1 MQSLD
6 RLRRGYGAFLSLC
19 GLIAGALT
27 FAVMCLVVTNA
38 LMRYGLNAPVKGTL
52 ELTESALPLMIF
64 LSLALTQFEGGH
76 IKVVLLT
83 QHLAPA
89 GQRALKVLAM
99 LLGAGLFAW
108 AAYAGWLMALK
119 SWKIG
124 ELERGSIRFPI
135 WPVKGVVC
143 FGLLLLSIQ
152 FLLDAIWCAL
162 GGTLP
167 DAEAETVE

>member
-1 MQSLD
+1 MQTFA
-6 RLRRGYGAFLSLC
+6 RLRESFGLLLSFC

-27 FAVMCLVVTNA
+27 FAVMCLVVTNV
-38 LMRYGLNAPVKGTL
+38 LMRYGFNAPVKGTL

-76 IKVVLLT
+76 IKVVILT
-83 QHLAPA
+83 QHLAPG
-89 GQRALKVLAM
+89 GQRATKVIAM

-108 AAYAGWLMALK
+108 AAYAGWIMTEK
-119 SWKIG
+119 SYRIG

-135 WPVKGVVC
+135 WPIKGAVF
-143 FGLLLLSIQ
+143 FGLLMLSIQ
-152 FLLDAIWCAL
+152 FLIDAIYCAL

-167 DAEAETVE
+167 DSEAETVE